1 MSFTPE
7 EAVQAKI
14 DIGILKNSTSQVLKA
29 IGDNT
34 EQLSLLVSK
43 FEKDDVRREY
53 EVKERLEDKE
63 TINQLSTKVDIV
75 NARLDSYIDDQKPTL
90 LRLKQKHEAI
100 DNFKNSM
107 GSTWGK
113 MTAAAL
119 ISAAVLFVGYVFSI
133 EVKL

>member
-53 EVKERLEDKE
+53 EAKERLEDKE
-63 TINQLSTKVDIV
+63 TISQLAIKVDTV
-75 NARLDSYIDDQKPTL
+75 NARLDAYIDGIKPTIT
-90 LRLKQKHEAI
+90 RIQKKHESV
-100 DNFKNSM
+100 DNFKKSM

-113 MTAAAL
+113 MAATAL
-119 ISAAVLFVGYVFSI
+119 ISAAFLFVAYVFGV

>member
-1 MSFTPE
+1 MSFTAE

-53 EVKERLEDKE
+53 EAKEPV
-63 TINQLSTKVDIV
+63 NQLALKVDTV
-75 NARLDSYIDDQKPTL
+75 NARLNSYIDDQKPIMT
-90 LRLKQKHEAI
+90 RVKQKHESI
-100 DNFKNSM
+100 DNFKKSM

-113 MTAAAL
+113 MAATAL
-119 ISAAVLFVGYVFSI
+119 ISAAFLFVAYALGI

>member
-1 MSFTPE
+1 MSFTAE

-53 EVKERLEDKE
+53 EAKGRLEDKE
-63 TINQLSTKVDIV
+63 TVNQLALKVDNV
-75 NARLDSYIDDQKPTL
+75 NSRLDLYIDGIKPTIA
-90 LRLKQKHEAI
+90 RVQMKHESI
-100 DNFKNSM
+100 DNFKKSM

-113 MTAAAL
+113 MAATAL
-119 ISAAVLFVGYVFSI
+119 ISAAFLFVAYALGI

>member
-14 DIGILKNSTSQVLKA
+14 DIGILKNSTNQVLKA

-53 EVKERLEDKE
+53 EAKERLEDKE
-63 TINQLSTKVDIV
+63 TINQLALKVDAV
-75 NARLDSYIDDQKPTL
+75 NSRLDSYIDDQKPTMT
-90 LRLKQKHEAI
+90 RVKQKHESI
-100 DNFKNSM
+100 DNFKKSM

-113 MTAAAL
+113 MAATAL
-119 ISAAVLFVGYVFSI
+119 ISACVLFIAYALGI
-133 EVKL
+133 EIKL

>member
-1 MSFTPE
+1 MSFTAE

-53 EVKERLEDKE
+53 ETKERLEDKE
-63 TINQLSTKVDIV
+63 TVNQLSLKVDTV
-75 NARLDSYIDDQKPTL
+75 NARLDSYIDDQKPIMT
-90 LRLKQKHEAI
+90 RVKQKHESI
-100 DNFKNSM
+100 DNFKKSM

-113 MTAAAL
+113 MAATAL
-119 ISAAVLFVGYVFSI
+119 ISAALLFVAYALGI

>member
-63 TINQLSTKVDIV
+63 TINQLSIKVDTV

-90 LRLKQKHEAI
+90 SRLKQKHEAI
-100 DNFKNSM
+100 DNFKKSM

-113 MTAAAL
+113 MAAATL

>member
-1 MSFTPE
+1 MSFTAE

-34 EQLSLLVSK
+34 EQLSLIVSK

-53 EVKERLEDKE
+53 EAKERLDDKE
-63 TINQLSTKVDIV
+63 TINQLSLKVDIV
-75 NARLDSYIDDQKPTL
+75 NSRLDLYIEDIKPTIT
-90 LRLKQKHEAI
+90 RLQRNHEAT
-100 DNFKNSM
+100 DNFKKSM

-113 MTAAAL
+113 MAAAAL
-119 ISAAVLFVGYVFSI
+119 ISAAFLFVAYAFGI

>member
-1 MSFTPE
+1 MSFTAE

-43 FEKDDVRREY
+43 FEKDNVRREY
-53 EVKERLEDKE
+53 EAKERLDDKE
-63 TINQLSTKVDIV
+63 TINQLSLKVDIV
-75 NARLDSYIDDQKPTL
+75 NSRLDLYIDGIKPTIT
-90 LRLKQKHEAI
+90 RLQRKHEAT
-100 DNFKNSM
+100 DNFKKSM

-113 MTAAAL
+113 MAATAL
-119 ISAAVLFVGYVFSI
+119 ISAAFLFVAYAFGI

>member
-1 MSFTPE
+1 MSFTAE

-43 FEKDDVRREY
+43 FEKDNVRREY
-53 EVKERLEDKE
+53 EAKERLDDKE
-63 TINQLSTKVDIV
+63 TINQLSLKVDIV
-75 NARLDSYIDDQKPTL
+75 NSRLDLYIDDIKPTIT
-90 LRLKQKHEAI
+90 RLQRKHEAT
-100 DNFKNSM
+100 DNFKKSM

-113 MTAAAL
+113 MAATAL
-119 ISAAVLFVGYVFSI
+119 ISAAFLFVAYAFGI

>member
-1 MSFTPE
+1 MSFTAE

-43 FEKDDVRREY
+43 FEKDNVRREY
-53 EVKERLEDKE
+53 EAKERLDDKE
-63 TINQLSTKVDIV
+63 TINQLSLKVDIV
-75 NARLDSYIDDQKPTL
+75 NSRLDLYIDGIKPTIT
-90 LRLKQKHEAI
+90 RLQRKHEAT
-100 DNFKNSM
+100 DNFKKSM

-113 MTAAAL
+113 MAATAL
-119 ISAAVLFVGYVFSI
+119 ISAAFLFVAYALGI